1 MRWSDKGLVISV
13 KKYGE
18 NSLILHL
25 LTKDHGVH
33 AGLVKY
39 ISTKKSG
46 HIYELGN
53 ILSVEWTGRLEE
65 QLGFYKSELE
75 KSYLYS
81 IINNSLKLDA
91 LNTICPMLS
100 TFLPERQVN
109 SKLYQETIEII
120 AHLNNNNNDMT
131 WISRY
136 IQWELLLLS
145 ELGYGLDLS
154 RCAVTGEIESL
165 KYVSPKSGRSVSE
178 LGAGKWA
185 KKLLILPK
193 FLQKYNTIAMDNE
206 ELNSGI
212 KLTTF
217 FLNRYAVSIGLK
229 LPESRD
235 RFTNKL
241 KKIKFNIE

>member
-25 LTKDHGVH
+25 FTKDHGVH

-39 ISTKKSG
+39 STTKKNG
-46 HIYELGN
+46 YIYELGN

-75 KSYLYS
+75 KSYLYN

-91 LNTICPMLS
+91 LNSICSMLS
-100 TFLPERQVN
+100 MFLPERQVN
-109 SKLYQETIEII
+109 SKLYKETIEII
-120 AHLNNNNNDMT
+120 KYLNNNNMT
-131 WISRY
+131 WVSRY
-136 IQWELLLLS
+136 AQWELLLLS

-154 RCAVTGEIESL
+154 QCAVTGEIENL
-165 KYVSPKSGRSVSE
+165 KYVSPKSGRAVSE
-178 LGAGKWA
+178 LGAGIWV

-193 FLQKYNTIAMDNE
+193 FLQKFNTNALDND
-206 ELNSGI
+206 ELNYGI

-217 FLNRYAVSIGLK
+217 FLNRYVVSIGLK

-241 KKIKFNIE
+241 KKLKI

>member
-39 ISTKKSG
+39 TSTKKSG
-46 HIYELGN
+46 YIYELGN

-100 TFLPERQVN
+100 IFLPERQVN

-120 AHLNNNNNDMT
+120 EHLNNNDMT
-131 WISRY
+131 WVSRY

-145 ELGYGLDLS
+145 ELGYGLDL
-154 RCAVTGEIESL
+154 
-165 KYVSPKSGRSVSE
+165 
-178 LGAGKWA
+178 
-185 KKLLILPK
+185 
-193 FLQKYNTIAMDNE
+193 
-206 ELNSGI
+206 
-212 KLTTF
+212 
-217 FLNRYAVSIGLK
+217 
-229 LPESRD
+229 
-235 RFTNKL
+235 
-241 KKIKFNIE
+241 

>member
-1 MRWSDKGLVISV
+1 MRWSDKGLVVSV

-25 LTKDHGVH
+25 FTKDHGVH

-39 ISTKKSG
+39 STTKKNG
-46 HIYELGN
+46 YIYELGN

-75 KSYLYS
+75 KSYLYN

-91 LNTICPMLS
+91 LNSICSMLS
-100 TFLPERQVN
+100 MFLPERQVN
-109 SKLYQETIEII
+109 SKLYKETIEII
-120 AHLNNNNNDMT
+120 KYLNNNDMT
-131 WISRY
+131 WVSRY
-136 IQWELLLLS
+136 AQWELLLLS

-154 RCAVTGEIESL
+154 QCAVTGEIENL
-165 KYVSPKSGRSVSE
+165 KYVSPKSGRAVSE
-178 LGAGKWA
+178 LGAGIWV

-193 FLQKYNTIAMDNE
+193 FLQKFNTNALDND
-206 ELNSGI
+206 ELNYGI

-217 FLNRYAVSIGLK
+217 FLNRYVVSIGLK

-241 KKIKFNIE
+241 KKLKI

>member
-1 MRWSDKGLVISV
+1 MRWSDKGLVVSV

-25 LTKDHGVH
+25 FTKEHGVH

-39 ISTKKSG
+39 STTKKNG
-46 HIYELGN
+46 YIYELGN

-75 KSYLYS
+75 KSYLYN

-91 LNTICPMLS
+91 LNSICSMLS
-100 TFLPERQVN
+100 MFLPERQVN
-109 SKLYQETIEII
+109 SKLYKETIEII
-120 AHLNNNNNDMT
+120 KYLNNNDMT
-131 WISRY
+131 WVSRY
-136 IQWELLLLS
+136 VQWELLLLS

-154 RCAVTGEIESL
+154 QCAVTGEIENL
-165 KYVSPKSGRSVSE
+165 KYVSPKSGRAVSE
-178 LGAGKWA
+178 LGAGIWV
-185 KKLLILPK
+185 KKLLIFPK
-193 FLQKYNTIAMDNE
+193 FLQKFNTNAIDTD
-206 ELNSGI
+206 ELNYGI

-217 FLNRYAVSIGLK
+217 FLNRYVVSIGLK

-241 KKIKFNIE
+241 KKLNI

>member
-81 IINNSLKLDA
+81 IINNSLKLPIWEFS
-91 LNTICPMLS
+91 NYHI
-100 TFLPERQVN
+100 FLPERQVN
-109 SKLYQETIEII
+109 SKL
-120 AHLNNNNNDMT
+120 
-131 WISRY
+131 S
-136 IQWELLLLS
+136 
-145 ELGYGLDLS
+145 
-154 RCAVTGEIESL
+154 
-165 KYVSPKSGRSVSE
+165 
-178 LGAGKWA
+178 
-185 KKLLILPK
+185 
-193 FLQKYNTIAMDNE
+193 
-206 ELNSGI
+206 I
-212 KLTTF
+212 KL
-217 FLNRYAVSIGLK
+217 
-229 LPESRD
+229 
-235 RFTNKL
+235 
-241 KKIKFNIE
+241 

>member
-1 MRWSDKGLVISV
+1 MRWGDKGLVVSV

-25 LTKDHGVH
+25 FTKDHGVH

-39 ISTKKSG
+39 STTKKNG
-46 HIYELGN
+46 YIYELGN

-75 KSYLYS
+75 KSYLYN

-91 LNTICPMLS
+91 LNSICSMLS
-100 TFLPERQVN
+100 IFLPERQVN
-109 SKLYQETIEII
+109 SKLYKESIEII
-120 AHLNNNNNDMT
+120 KYLNNNDMI
-131 WISRY
+131 WVSRY
-136 IQWELLLLS
+136 VQWELLLLS

-154 RCAVTGEIESL
+154 QCAVTSEIENL
-165 KYVSPKSGRSVSE
+165 KYVSPKSGRAVSE
-178 LGAGKWA
+178 LGAGIWV

-193 FLQKYNTIAMDNE
+193 FLQKINTNAIDND
-206 ELNSGI
+206 ELNYGI

-217 FLNRYAVSIGLK
+217 FLNRYVVSIGLK

-241 KKIKFNIE
+241 KKLKI

>member
-1 MRWSDKGLVISV
+1 MRWGDKGLVVSV

-25 LTKDHGVH
+25 FTKDHGIH

-39 ISTKKSG
+39 STTKKNG
-46 HIYELGN
+46 YIYELGN

-75 KSYLYS
+75 KSYLYN

-91 LNTICPMLS
+91 LNSICSMLS
-100 TFLPERQVN
+100 MFLPERQVN
-109 SKLYQETIEII
+109 SKLYKETIEII
-120 AHLNNNNNDMT
+120 KYLNNNDMT
-131 WISRY
+131 WVSRY
-136 IQWELLLLS
+136 VQWELLLLS

-154 RCAVTGEIESL
+154 QCAVTGEIENL
-165 KYVSPKSGRSVSE
+165 KYVSPKSGRAVSE
-178 LGAGKWA
+178 LGAGIWV

-193 FLQKYNTIAMDNE
+193 FLQKFNTNALDND
-206 ELNSGI
+206 ELNYGI

-217 FLNRYAVSIGLK
+217 FLNRYVVSIGLK

-241 KKIKFNIE
+241 KKLKI

>member
-1 MRWSDKGLVISV
+1 MRWSDKGLVVSV

-25 LTKDHGVH
+25 FTKDHGVH

-39 ISTKKSG
+39 STTKKNG
-46 HIYELGN
+46 YIYELGN

-75 KSYLYS
+75 KSYLYN

-91 LNTICPMLS
+91 LNSICSMLS
-100 TFLPERQVN
+100 MFLPERQVN
-109 SKLYQETIEII
+109 SKLYKETIEII
-120 AHLNNNNNDMT
+120 KYLNNNDMT
-131 WISRY
+131 WVSRY
-136 IQWELLLLS
+136 AQWELLLLS
-145 ELGYGLDLS
+145 ELGYGLDLLQ
-154 RCAVTGEIESL
+154 CAVTGEIENL
-165 KYVSPKSGRSVSE
+165 KYVSPKSGRAVSE
-178 LGAGKWA
+178 LGAGIWV

-193 FLQKYNTIAMDNE
+193 FIQKFNTNAIDNY
-206 ELNSGI
+206 ELNYGI

-217 FLNRYAVSIGLK
+217 FLNRYVVSIGLK

-241 KKIKFNIE
+241 KNLKFNIR

>member
-1 MRWSDKGLVISV
+1 MRWSDKGLVVSV

-25 LTKDHGVH
+25 FTKDHGVH

-39 ISTKKSG
+39 STTKKNG
-46 HIYELGN
+46 YIYELGN

-75 KSYLYS
+75 KSYLYN

-91 LNTICPMLS
+91 LNSICSMLS
-100 TFLPERQVN
+100 MFLPERQVN
-109 SKLYQETIEII
+109 SKLYKETIEII
-120 AHLNNNNNDMT
+120 KYLNNNNMT
-131 WISRY
+131 WVSRY
-136 IQWELLLLS
+136 AQWELLLLS

-154 RCAVTGEIESL
+154 QCAVTGEIKNL
-165 KYVSPKSGRSVSE
+165 KYVSPKSGRAVSE
-178 LGAGKWA
+178 LGAGIWV
-185 KKLLILPK
+185 KKLLILPR
-193 FLQKYNTIAMDNE
+193 FLQKFNTNAIDND
-206 ELNSGI
+206 ELNYGI

-217 FLNRYAVSIGLK
+217 FLNRYVVSIGLK

-241 KKIKFNIE
+241 KKLKI

>member
-1 MRWSDKGLVISV
+1 MRWSDKGLVVSV

-25 LTKDHGVH
+25 FTKDHGVH

-39 ISTKKSG
+39 STTKKNG
-46 HIYELGN
+46 YIYELGN

-75 KSYLYS
+75 KSYLYN

-91 LNTICPMLS
+91 LNSICSMLS
-100 TFLPERQVN
+100 MFLPERQVN
-109 SKLYQETIEII
+109 SKLYKETIEII
-120 AHLNNNNNDMT
+120 KYLNNNNMT
-131 WISRY
+131 WVSRY
-136 IQWELLLLS
+136 VQWELLLLS

-154 RCAVTGEIESL
+154 QCAVTGEIENL
-165 KYVSPKSGRSVSE
+165 KYVSPKSGRAVSE
-178 LGAGKWA
+178 LGAGIWV

-193 FLQKYNTIAMDNE
+193 FLQKFNTNAVDND
-206 ELNSGI
+206 ELNHGI

-217 FLNRYAVSIGLK
+217 FLNRYVVSIGLK

-241 KKIKFNIE
+241 KKLKI

>member
-25 LTKDHGVH
+25 FTKEHGVH

-39 ISTKKSG
+39 SSTKKNG
-46 HIYELGN
+46 YIYELGN
-53 ILSVEWTGRLEE
+53 ILSVEWSGRLEE

-91 LNTICPMLS
+91 LNSICSMLNI
-100 TFLPERQVN
+100 FLAERQVN
-109 SKLYQETIEII
+109 STLYQQSIDII
-120 AHLNNNNNDMT
+120 QYLNDDEMT
-131 WISRY
+131 WLSRY

-154 RCAVTGEIESL
+154 QCAVTGEIKNL
-165 KYVSPKSGRSVSE
+165 KYVSPKTGRAVSA
-178 LGAGKWA
+178 LGAGKWTN
-185 KKLLILPK
+185 KLLILPK
-193 FLQKYNTIAMDNE
+193 FLQKLNSNAIDND
-206 ELNSGI
+206 ELNYGV

-217 FLNRYAVSIGLK
+217 FLNIYAASIGLK

-241 KKIKFNIE
+241 KK

>member
-1 MRWSDKGLVISV
+1 MRWSDKGLVVSV

-25 LTKDHGVH
+25 FTKDHGVH

-39 ISTKKSG
+39 STTKKNG
-46 HIYELGN
+46 YIYELGN

-75 KSYLYS
+75 KSYLYN

-91 LNTICPMLS
+91 LNSICSMLS
-100 TFLPERQVN
+100 MFLPERQVN
-109 SKLYQETIEII
+109 SKLYKETIEII
-120 AHLNNNNNDMT
+120 KYLNNNDMT
-131 WISRY
+131 WVSRY
-136 IQWELLLLS
+136 AQWELLLLS
-145 ELGYGLDLS
+145 ELGYGLDLLQ
-154 RCAVTGEIESL
+154 CAVTGEIENL
-165 KYVSPKSGRSVSE
+165 KYVSPKSGRAVSE
-178 LGAGKWA
+178 LGAGIWV

-193 FLQKYNTIAMDNE
+193 FLQKFNTNAVDND
-206 ELNSGI
+206 ELNHGI

-217 FLNRYAVSIGLK
+217 FLNRYVVSIGLK

-241 KKIKFNIE
+241 KKLKI

>member
-1 MRWSDKGLVISV
+1 MRWGDKGLVVSV

-25 LTKDHGVH
+25 FTKDHGVH

-39 ISTKKSG
+39 STTKKNG
-46 HIYELGN
+46 YIYELGN

-75 KSYLYS
+75 KSYLYN

-91 LNTICPMLS
+91 LNSICSMLS
-100 TFLPERQVN
+100 IFLPERQVN
-109 SKLYQETIEII
+109 SKLYKETIEII
-120 AHLNNNNNDMT
+120 KYLNNNDMT
-131 WISRY
+131 WVSRY
-136 IQWELLLLS
+136 VQWELLLLS

-154 RCAVTGEIESL
+154 QCAVTGEIKNL
-165 KYVSPKSGRSVSE
+165 KYVSPKSGRAVSE
-178 LGAGKWA
+178 LGAGIWV
-185 KKLLILPK
+185 KKLLILPR
-193 FLQKYNTIAMDNE
+193 FLQKFNTNAIDND
-206 ELNSGI
+206 ELNYGI

-217 FLNRYAVSIGLK
+217 FLNRYVVSIGLK

-241 KKIKFNIE
+241 KKLKI

>member
-25 LTKDHGVH
+25 FTKEHGVH

-39 ISTKKSG
+39 SSTKKNG
-46 HIYELGN
+46 YIYELGN
-53 ILSVEWTGRLEE
+53 ILSVEWSGRLEE

-91 LNTICPMLS
+91 LNSICSMLNI
-100 TFLPERQVN
+100 FLAERQVN
-109 SKLYQETIEII
+109 STLYQQSIDII
-120 AHLNNNNNDMT
+120 QYLNDDEMT
-131 WISRY
+131 WLSRY

-154 RCAVTGEIESL
+154 QCAVTGEIKNL
-165 KYVSPKSGRSVSE
+165 KYVSPKTGRAVSA
-178 LGAGKWA
+178 LGAGKWTN
-185 KKLLILPK
+185 KLLILPK
-193 FLQKYNTIAMDNE
+193 FLQKLNSNAIDND
-206 ELNSGI
+206 ELNYGV

-217 FLNRYAVSIGLK
+217 FLNRYAASIGLK

-241 KKIKFNIE
+241 KKIKFNIV

>member
-25 LTKDHGVH
+25 FTKDHGVH

-39 ISTKKSG
+39 TSNKKSG
-46 HIYELGN
+46 YIYELGN

-75 KSYLYS
+75 KSYLYT
-81 IINNSLKLDA
+81 IINNSLKLDS
-91 LNTICPMLS
+91 LNAICPMLS
-100 TFLPERQVN
+100 MFLPERQVN
-109 SKLYQETIEII
+109 NKLYKETIEII
-120 AHLNNNNNDMT
+120 EHLNNNDMT
-131 WISRY
+131 WVSRY
-136 IQWELLLLS
+136 VQWELLLLS
-145 ELGYGLDLS
+145 ELGYGLDIS
-154 RCAVTGEIESL
+154 RCAVTGEYKNL
-165 KYVSPKSGRSVSE
+165 KYVSPKSGRAVSE

-185 KKLLILPK
+185 KKLLILPE
-193 FLQKYNTIAMDNE
+193 FLKKYKTNAMDND

-217 FLNRYAVSIGLK
+217 FLNRYAMSIGLK

>member
-25 LTKDHGVH
+25 FTNDHGVH
-33 AGLVKY
+33 AGLVRY
-39 ISTKKSG
+39 SSTNKSG
-46 HIYELGN
+46 YIYELGN

-91 LNTICPMLS
+91 LNTMCSMLNM
-100 TFLPERQVN
+100 FLAERQVN
-109 SKLYQETIEII
+109 SKLYQETIKII
-120 AHLNNNNNDMT
+120 EHLNNNDMT
-131 WISRY
+131 WVSRY

-145 ELGYGLDLS
+145 ELGYGLDIS
-154 RCAVTGEIESL
+154 KCAVTGEIKNL
-165 KYVSPKSGRSVSE
+165 KYISPKTGRAVSK

-193 FLQKYNTIAMDNE
+193 FLQKFNNNTVDND
-206 ELNSGI
+206 ELNYGI
-212 KLTTF
+212 KLTTY
-217 FLNRYAVSIGLK
+217 FLNRYVASVGLK

-241 KKIKFNIE
+241 KKLKN

>member
-1 MRWSDKGLVISV
+1 MRWGDKGLVISV

-39 ISTKKSG
+39 SSTKKSG

-91 LNTICPMLS
+91 LNSICSMLS
-100 TFLPERQVN
+100 MFLPERQVN
-109 SKLYQETIEII
+109 SKLYQETLVII
-120 AHLNNNNNDMT
+120 KHLSNNDIL
-131 WISRY
+131 WVSRY
-136 IQWELLLLS
+136 VQWELLLLS

-154 RCAVTGEIESL
+154 QCVVTGEIENL
-165 KYVSPKSGRSVSE
+165 KYVSPKSGRAVSE
-178 LGAGKWA
+178 LGAGKWI

-193 FLQKYNTIAMDNE
+193 FLLKFNSNATDNE
-206 ELNSGI
+206 ELNYGI

-217 FLNRYAVSIGLK
+217 FLNRYVASIGLK

-241 KKIKFNIE
+241 KKLKFNMG

>member
-1 MRWSDKGLVISV
+1 MRWSDKGLVVSV

-25 LTKDHGVH
+25 FTKDHGVH

-39 ISTKKSG
+39 STTKKNG
-46 HIYELGN
+46 YIYELGN

-75 KSYLYS
+75 KSYLYN

-91 LNTICPMLS
+91 LNSICSMLS
-100 TFLPERQVN
+100 MFLPERQVN
-109 SKLYQETIEII
+109 SKLYKETIEII
-120 AHLNNNNNDMT
+120 KYLNNNDMT
-131 WISRY
+131 WVSRY
-136 IQWELLLLS
+136 AQWELLLLS

-154 RCAVTGEIESL
+154 QCAVTAEIENL
-165 KYVSPKSGRSVSE
+165 KYVSPKSGRAVSE
-178 LGAGKWA
+178 LGAGIWV

-193 FLQKYNTIAMDNE
+193 FLQKFNTNALDND
-206 ELNSGI
+206 ELNYGI

-217 FLNRYAVSIGLK
+217 FLNRYVVSIGLK

-241 KKIKFNIE
+241 KKLKI

>member
-1 MRWSDKGLVISV
+1 MRWGDKGLVVSV

-25 LTKDHGVH
+25 FTKDHGVH

-39 ISTKKSG
+39 STTKKNG
-46 HIYELGN
+46 YIYELGN

-75 KSYLYS
+75 KSYLYN

-91 LNTICPMLS
+91 LNSICAMLS
-100 TFLPERQVN
+100 MFLPERQVN
-109 SKLYQETIEII
+109 SKLYIETIEII
-120 AHLNNNNNDMT
+120 KHLNNNDMT
-131 WISRY
+131 WVSRY
-136 IQWELLLLS
+136 AQWELLLLS

-154 RCAVTGEIESL
+154 QCAVTSEIENL
-165 KYVSPKSGRSVSE
+165 KYVSPKSGRAVSE
-178 LGAGKWA
+178 LGAGIWV

-193 FLQKYNTIAMDNE
+193 FLQKINTNAIDND
-206 ELNSGI
+206 ELNYGI

-217 FLNRYAVSIGLK
+217 FLNRYVVSIGLK

-241 KKIKFNIE
+241 KKLKI

>member
-1 MRWSDKGLVISV
+1 MRWGDKGLVVSV

-25 LTKDHGVH
+25 FTKDHGVH

-39 ISTKKSG
+39 STTKKNG
-46 HIYELGN
+46 YIYELGN

-75 KSYLYS
+75 KSYLYN

-91 LNTICPMLS
+91 LNSICSMLS
-100 TFLPERQVN
+100 MFLPERQVN
-109 SKLYQETIEII
+109 SKLYKETIEII
-120 AHLNNNNNDMT
+120 KYLNNNDMT
-131 WISRY
+131 WVSRY
-136 IQWELLLLS
+136 VQWELLLLS

-154 RCAVTGEIESL
+154 QCAVTGEIENL
-165 KYVSPKSGRSVSE
+165 KYVSPKSGRAVSE
-178 LGAGKWA
+178 LGAGIWV
-185 KKLLILPK
+185 KKLLILPI
-193 FLQKYNTIAMDNE
+193 FLQKFNTNAIDND
-206 ELNSGI
+206 ELNYGI

-217 FLNRYAVSIGLK
+217 FLNRYVVSIGLK

-241 KKIKFNIE
+241 KKLKI

>member
-25 LTKDHGVH
+25 FTKEHGVH

-39 ISTKKSG
+39 SSTKKNG
-46 HIYELGN
+46 YIYELGN
-53 ILSVEWTGRLEE
+53 ILSVEWSGRLEE

-91 LNTICPMLS
+91 LNSICSMLNI
-100 TFLPERQVN
+100 FLAERQVN
-109 SKLYQETIEII
+109 STLYQQSIDII
-120 AHLNNNNNDMT
+120 QYLNDDEMT
-131 WISRY
+131 WLSRY

-154 RCAVTGEIESL
+154 QCAVTGEIKNL
-165 KYVSPKSGRSVSE
+165 KYVSPKTGRAVSE
-178 LGAGKWA
+178 LGAGIWV

-193 FLQKYNTIAMDNE
+193 FLQKLNSNAIDND
-206 ELNSGI
+206 ELNYGV

-217 FLNRYAVSIGLK
+217 FLNRYAASIGLK

>member
-1 MRWSDKGLVISV
+1 MRWGDKGLVVSV

-25 LTKDHGVH
+25 FTKDHGVH

-39 ISTKKSG
+39 STTKKTG
-46 HIYELGN
+46 YIYELGN

-75 KSYLYS
+75 KSYLYN

-91 LNTICPMLS
+91 LNSICSMLS
-100 TFLPERQVN
+100 MFLPERQVN
-109 SKLYQETIEII
+109 SKLYKETIEII
-120 AHLNNNNNDMT
+120 KYLNNNDMT
-131 WISRY
+131 WVSRY
-136 IQWELLLLS
+136 VQWELLLLS

-154 RCAVTGEIESL
+154 QCAVTGEIENL
-165 KYVSPKSGRSVSE
+165 KYVSPKSGRAVSE
-178 LGAGKWA
+178 LGAGIWV

-193 FLQKYNTIAMDNE
+193 FLQKFNTNAIDND
-206 ELNSGI
+206 ELNYGI

-217 FLNRYAVSIGLK
+217 FLNRYVVSIGLK
-229 LPESRD
+229 L
-235 RFTNKL
+235 
-241 KKIKFNIE
+241 

>member
-25 LTKDHGVH
+25 FTKEHGVH

-39 ISTKKSG
+39 SSTKKNG
-46 HIYELGN
+46 YIYELGN
-53 ILSVEWTGRLEE
+53 ILSVEWSGRLEE

-91 LNTICPMLS
+91 LNSICSMLNI
-100 TFLPERQVN
+100 FLAERQVN
-109 SKLYQETIEII
+109 STLYQQSIDII
-120 AHLNNNNNDMT
+120 QYLNDDEMT
-131 WISRY
+131 WLSRY

-154 RCAVTGEIESL
+154 QCAVTGEIKNL
-165 KYVSPKSGRSVSE
+165 KYVSPKTGRAVSA
-178 LGAGKWA
+178 LGAGKWTN
-185 KKLLILPK
+185 KLLILPK
-193 FLQKYNTIAMDNE
+193 FLQKLNSNAIDND
-206 ELNSGI
+206 ELNYGV

-217 FLNRYAVSIGLK
+217 FLNRYAASIGLK

-235 RFTNKL
+235 RFKNKL
-241 KKIKFNIE
+241 KKLKI

>member
-39 ISTKKSG
+39 TSTKKSG
-46 HIYELGN
+46 YIYELGN

-75 KSYLYS
+75 KSYLYN

-91 LNTICPMLS
+91 LNSICSMLS
-100 TFLPERQVN
+100 IFLPERQVN
-109 SKLYQETIEII
+109 SKLYKETIEII
-120 AHLNNNNNDMT
+120 KYLNNNDMT
-131 WISRY
+131 WVSRY
-136 IQWELLLLS
+136 AQWELLLLS

-154 RCAVTGEIESL
+154 QCAVTGEIENL
-165 KYVSPKSGRSVSE
+165 KYVSPKSGRAVSE
-178 LGAGKWA
+178 LGAGIWV

-193 FLQKYNTIAMDNE
+193 FLQKFNTNAIDND
-206 ELNSGI
+206 ELNYGI

-217 FLNRYAVSIGLK
+217 FLNRYVVSIGLK

-241 KKIKFNIE
+241 KKLKI

>member
-1 MRWSDKGLVISV
+1 MRWGDKGLVVSV

-25 LTKDHGVH
+25 FTKDHGIH

-39 ISTKKSG
+39 STTKKTG
-46 HIYELGN
+46 YIYELGN

-75 KSYLYS
+75 KSYLYN

-91 LNTICPMLS
+91 LNSICSMLS
-100 TFLPERQVN
+100 MFLPERQVN
-109 SKLYQETIEII
+109 SKLYKETIEII
-120 AHLNNNNNDMT
+120 KYLNNNDMT
-131 WISRY
+131 WVSRY
-136 IQWELLLLS
+136 VQWELLLLS

-154 RCAVTGEIESL
+154 QCAVTGEIENL
-165 KYVSPKSGRSVSE
+165 KYVSPKSGRAVSE
-178 LGAGKWA
+178 LGAGIWV

-193 FLQKYNTIAMDNE
+193 FLQKFNTNAVDND
-206 ELNSGI
+206 ELNYGI

-217 FLNRYAVSIGLK
+217 FLNRYVVSIGLK

-241 KKIKFNIE
+241 KKLKI

>member
-1 MRWSDKGLVISV
+1 MRWGDKGLVVSV

-25 LTKDHGVH
+25 FTKDHGVH

-39 ISTKKSG
+39 STTKKNG
-46 HIYELGN
+46 YIYELGN

-75 KSYLYS
+75 KSYLYN

-91 LNTICPMLS
+91 LNSICSMLS
-100 TFLPERQVN
+100 IFLPERQVN
-109 SKLYQETIEII
+109 SILYQETIELIKY
-120 AHLNNNNNDMT
+120 LNNNDMT
-131 WISRY
+131 WVSRY
-136 IQWELLLLS
+136 VQWELFLLS

-154 RCAVTGEIESL
+154 QCAVTGEIKNL
-165 KYVSPKSGRSVSE
+165 KYVSPKSGRAVSE
-178 LGAGKWA
+178 LGAGIWV

-193 FLQKYNTIAMDNE
+193 FLQKFNTNAIDND
-206 ELNSGI
+206 ELNYGI

-217 FLNRYAVSIGLK
+217 FLNRYVVSIGLK

-241 KKIKFNIE
+241 KKLNI

>member
-25 LTKDHGVH
+25 FTKDHGVH

-39 ISTKKSG
+39 NSNKKSG
-46 HIYELGN
+46 YIYELGN

-65 QLGFYKSELE
+65 QLGFYKSELD

-81 IINNSLKLDA
+81 IINNPLKLDA
-91 LNTICPMLS
+91 LNSICSMLNM
-100 TFLPERQVN
+100 FLAERQVN
-109 SKLYQETIEII
+109 IKLYQQTIEII
-120 AHLNNNNNDMT
+120 MHLNVDDMS
-131 WISRY
+131 WVSRY
-136 IQWELLLLS
+136 IQWELILLS

-154 RCAVTGEIESL
+154 KCAVTGEIKNL
-165 KYVSPKSGRSVSE
+165 KYVSPKSGRAVSE
-178 LGAGKWA
+178 LGAGKWI
-185 KKLLILPK
+185 KKLLVLPI
-193 FLQKYNTIAMDNE
+193 FLQKLNTNAIDNN
-206 ELNSGI
+206 ELNYGI

-217 FLNRYAVSIGLK
+217 FLNRYISSIGLK

-235 RFTNKL
+235 RFTNK
-241 KKIKFNIE
+241 

>member
-1 MRWSDKGLVISV
+1 MRWSDKGLVVSV

-25 LTKDHGVH
+25 FTKDHGVH

-39 ISTKKSG
+39 STTKKNG
-46 HIYELGN
+46 YIYELGN

-75 KSYLYS
+75 KSYLYN

-91 LNTICPMLS
+91 LNSICSMLS
-100 TFLPERQVN
+100 MFLPERQVN
-109 SKLYQETIEII
+109 SKLYKETIEII
-120 AHLNNNNNDMT
+120 KYLNNNDMT
-131 WISRY
+131 WVSRY
-136 IQWELLLLS
+136 AQWELLLLS

-154 RCAVTGEIESL
+154 QCAVTGEIENL
-165 KYVSPKSGRSVSE
+165 KYVSPKSGRAVSE
-178 LGAGKWA
+178 LGAGIWV

-193 FLQKYNTIAMDNE
+193 FLQKFNTNAVDND
-206 ELNSGI
+206 ELNYGI

-217 FLNRYAVSIGLK
+217 FLNRYVVSIGLK

-241 KKIKFNIE
+241 KKLKI

>member
-1 MRWSDKGLVISV
+1 MRWSDKGLVVSV

-25 LTKDHGVH
+25 FTKEHGVH

-39 ISTKKSG
+39 STTKKNG
-46 HIYELGN
+46 YIYELGN

-75 KSYLYS
+75 KSYLYN

-91 LNTICPMLS
+91 LNSICSMLS
-100 TFLPERQVN
+100 MFLPERQVN
-109 SKLYQETIEII
+109 SKLYKETIEII
-120 AHLNNNNNDMT
+120 KYLNNNNMT
-131 WISRY
+131 WVSRY
-136 IQWELLLLS
+136 AQWELLLLS

-154 RCAVTGEIESL
+154 QCAVTGEIENL
-165 KYVSPKSGRSVSE
+165 KYVSPKSGRAVSE
-178 LGAGKWA
+178 LGAGIWV

-193 FLQKYNTIAMDNE
+193 FLQKFNTNAVDND
-206 ELNSGI
+206 ELNYGI

-217 FLNRYAVSIGLK
+217 FLNRYVVSIGLK

-241 KKIKFNIE
+241 KKLKI

>member
-1 MRWSDKGLVISV
+1 MRWGDKGLVVSV

-25 LTKDHGVH
+25 FTKDHGIH

-39 ISTKKSG
+39 STTKKTG
-46 HIYELGN
+46 YIYELGN

-75 KSYLYS
+75 KSYLYN

-91 LNTICPMLS
+91 LNSICSMLS
-100 TFLPERQVN
+100 IFLPERQVN
-109 SKLYQETIEII
+109 SKLYKETIEII
-120 AHLNNNNNDMT
+120 KYLNNNNMT
-131 WISRY
+131 WVSRY
-136 IQWELLLLS
+136 VQWELLLLS

-154 RCAVTGEIESL
+154 QCAVTGEIENL
-165 KYVSPKSGRSVSE
+165 KYVSPKSGRAVSE
-178 LGAGKWA
+178 LGAGIWV

-193 FLQKYNTIAMDNE
+193 FLQKFNTNALDND
-206 ELNSGI
+206 ELNYGI

-217 FLNRYAVSIGLK
+217 FLNRYVVSIGLK

-241 KKIKFNIE
+241 KKLKI